1 MLLTDKHFVLVIFM
15 YFYLSFNT
23 IHLSQN
29 SCIAT
34 QIVDMK
40 MNIFLGRELITLI
53 VSPFSNLCLKTV
65 LGFIN
70 NGDKCRFNSSTA
82 LKILQDGML
91 FNIMVVLVAYFLGCQ
106 LDYVTTHRHLG
117 LIFLIIKVNNAY
129 KNLRLLKT
137 LKFTLGRTKFLNIH
151 Q

>member
-1 MLLTDKHFVLVIFM
+1 M

-23 IHLSQN
+23 IHLTQN

-53 VSPFSNLCLKTV
+53 VSPFRNLCLKTV

-70 NGDKCRFNSSTA
+70 YGDRCHFNLSTA
-82 LKILQDGML
+82 LEILQDGML
-91 FNIMVVLVAYFLGCQ
+91 CNIMVVLVASFLGCQ

-117 LIFLIIKVNNAY
+117 LIFSMI
-129 KNLRLLKT
+129 
-137 LKFTLGRTKFLNIH
+137 
-151 Q
+151 

>member
-1 MLLTDKHFVLVIFM
+1 M

-40 MNIFLGRELITLI
+40 MNIFLGRELIKLI

-70 NGDKCRFNSSTA
+70 NGDKCRFDSSTA

-106 LDYVTTHRHLG
+106 LELCYNSQTSWFNFFNDLSKQCIQKFKTFENT
-117 LIFLIIKVNNAY
+117 KVY
-129 KNLRLLKT
+129 SR
-137 LKFTLGRTKFLNIH
+137 
-151 Q
+151 